1 MYIIN
6 FTIMKTRN
14 LLLAAALFAGT
25 SLSTSAQKLI
35 LSEDFSTAE
44 WQAELLKLNPGA
56 DEFGVPKN
64 ANAPN
69 LNAYAPPS
77 PADGSNKNAS
87 YNNMNVTD
95 LYFGKYKLN
104 GDMETIGGIGS
115 DVCAAD
121 GGNHNVL
128 IPAGFYSGQMLPLGF
143 RMFKT
148 TGFLELPEIASAD
161 SIILHIRGGNNTTPT
176 QLTLQKWESDAWTT
190 ITSLPVQNRAA
201 FYANSVDEIIK
212 YKIGSSTPIKLRI
225 AHLDTQPYFQI
236 YQVDIQEF
244 APSAVINP
252 EAVGFKQMGRKLIV
266 DVPTKI
272 SIYNTIG
279 SLMFEKQVV
288 NELEIP
294 ASLGNGVFMVK
305 TSKGSQKISLN

>member
-6 FTIMKTRN
+6 FIIMKTRN

-25 SLSTSAQKLI
+25 SLSISAQKLI

-44 WQAELLKLNPGA
+44 WQAELLRLNPGG
-56 DEFGVPKN
+56 DEFGIPKN

-69 LNAYAPPS
+69 LNPYAPPS
-77 PADGSNKNAS
+77 PADGTNKNAS

-95 LYFGKYKLN
+95 LYFDKYKLN

-121 GGNHNVL
+121 GGNHNVS

-161 SIILHIRGGNNTTPT
+161 SIILHVRGGNNTTAT
-176 QLTLQKWESDAWTT
+176 QLTIQKWESDTWTT
-190 ITSLPVQNRAA
+190 ITNLPVQNRAA
-201 FYANSVDEIIK
+201 FYASSVDEIIK
-212 YKIGSSTPIKLRI
+212 YKIGSNTPIKLRI
-225 AHLDTQPYFQI
+225 AHLDTQPFFQI

-266 DVPTKI
+266 DEPTKI

-279 SLMFEKQVV
+279 SLIFEKQVV